1 MSDRKIKDFIQK
13 WVPSYAVVPVAC
25 CLIVNT
31 IGYFGVQ
38 LISGMLHFHDFSLPP
53 DRRIPLVPAFVFV
66 YVGAYAQWILGFLQC
81 ARDSRS
87 LCYRYMSAE
96 VTAKLVTILC
106 FLVVPSTIIRPA
118 VSSSGPAELLLRWI
132 YMHDGPVNLFPS
144 IHCLESW
151 FCLRAA
157 FAQKKTGRL
166 YSLCMTVMTLLVFAS
181 VLLVRQHVIVDIL
194 GGIGVFELG
203 MLLTRRR
210 DFTAFYESVSRRLA
224 RAVRGRSRT

>member
-1 MSDRKIKDFIQK
+1 MSSRRIKNFIRI
-13 WVPSYAVVPVAC
+13 WVPPYALVPIIC
-25 CLIVNT
+25 CLMVNM

-38 LISGMLHFHDFSLPP
+38 RISGLLHFYHFALPL
-53 DRRIPLVPAFVFV
+53 DRRIPLVPAFVFI
-66 YVGAYAQWILGFLQC
+66 YVGAYAQWVIGFLQC
-81 ARDSRS
+81 ARDSRT

-96 VTAKLVTILC
+96 VAAKLMTILC
-106 FLVVPSTIIRPA
+106 FLVLPTTILRPA
-118 VSSSGPAELLLRWI
+118 VPGNGPAEILLRWI

-157 FAQKKTGRL
+157 FAQKRTGRL
-166 YSLCMTVMTLLVFAS
+166 YTVCMVVMTLLVFAS

-203 MLLTRRR
+203 MVLTRNR
-210 DFTAFYESVSRRLA
+210 DFTGFYEKVSRRLS
-224 RAVRGRSRT
+224 RIVRKGSAE